1 MQKENKR
8 LIMYDEI
15 FTNAVGYFL
24 SNQKKIVKRR
34 QLIFKNTRDFVIEG
48 QWMVDTAIMENSK
61 ETF

>member
-1 MQKENKR
+1 
-8 LIMYDEI
+8 MYHEI
-15 FTNAVGYFL
+15 FTNAVHYLL

-34 QLIFKNTRDFVIEG
+34 PLIFKNIRDFVIEG

>member
-1 MQKENKR
+1 
-8 LIMYDEI
+8 MYDEI
-15 FTNAVGYFL
+15 FTNAVHYLL
-24 SNQKKIVKRR
+24 SNKKKIVKRR